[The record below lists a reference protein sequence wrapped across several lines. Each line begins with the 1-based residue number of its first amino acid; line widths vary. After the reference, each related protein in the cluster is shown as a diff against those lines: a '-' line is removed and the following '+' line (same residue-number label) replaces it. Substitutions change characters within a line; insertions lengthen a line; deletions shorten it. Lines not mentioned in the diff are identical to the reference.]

1 MVNVAKDGIN
11 YRFSNDSILPLTPQD
26 LRYRK
31 SSVLSIS
38 MQRLLDQSEKE
49 NREIFKKINDNVND
63 IDNLDTAPMNYDCL

>member
-31 SSVLSIS
+31 SSVLS

-49 NREIFKKINDNVND
+49 NKEISKKINDNVND
-63 IDNLDTAPMNYDCL
+63 IDNLDTVPLIICNPL